1 MPLEQKRFY
10 LNSKTIQYTVSE
22 RCFFEI
28 EGKGD
33 CYNSIANKP
42 LNLIICTFEKIAYE
56 YQFIANENIYI
67 RRVRNCGFFEKS
79 YEMFL
84 IISL

>member
-10 LNSKTIQYTVSE
+10 LYSKTIQYTVSE
-22 RCFFEI
+22 RCLFEI

-56 YQFIANENIYI
+56 YQFIANEIIYI